1 MSKYTLKNE
10 EGSER
15 ASLYI
20 YGEIVNDRQASIY
33 QLFGIDGVV
42 GATDFR
48 KQLEAVG
55 DKPLDVY
62 ISSDGGEVPSGLAIA
77 NMLARRTAET
87 VGHIDGWAASIAGI
101 IFLACHERHM
111 PGNTF
116 LMLHRPSLVGFD
128 GNIDDFQKAVEFL
141 DTTGKS
147 MLNFIFERL
156 NHDEDKETVEK
167 NYIDE
172 HWYSAQEATEF
183 FRIQTDSDQ
192 SYKAVAKCSR
202 FKLPAALKANMAND
216 KPVAVAPEIMQAL
229 NDSLRVIYD
238 L

>member
-33 QLFGIDGVV
+33 RLYGLDGVV
-42 GATDFR
+42 GAKDFS
-48 KQLEAVG
+48 KQMEAVG
-55 DKPLDVY
+55 EKPLDVY

-172 HWYSAQEATEF
+172 HWYSAQEAAEF

-192 SYKAVAKCSR
+192 SYTAVAKCSR